1 MGLTN
6 NATATVEFKWWFI
19 AIDVLMILSSILS
32 ILLALIFLLI
42 VLFNKTCHTVPIML
56 TTNSCF
62 TQILYGSVIL
72 SLATFSLENDRQ
84 QKVYQDSFCTLRG
97 YLGYVG
103 TGLLLYSL
111 VLEAIY
117 RYIVIVY
124 PTYLSWQSTWTQLF
138 LICFIWMF
146 SFISTLPSLLMNVI
160 QYSFDDQICLVFLR
174 LSFPVIYNML
184 ITYLIPI
191 SIIISIYLKLVLY
204 VHFIDSRPTSIARMY
219 RVRRNLFVVRRI
231 ITKILI
237 LLVLGVPY
245 TIFIIISFFT
255 TPPKYHLRIATCLL
269 VLSQTLIMV
278 AIIFFCRPVSNILM
292 KFLHMTSNYRK
303 CWETVNHNERV
314 CFSRDK
320 NDTSR
325 LETCVVNTNVCTSN
339 ERDSFVLKISDA

>member
-32 ILLALIFLLI
+32 ILFALIFLLI
-42 VLFNKTCHTVPIML
+42 VLFNKTCQTVPILL

-62 TQILYGSVIL
+62 TQILYGSVTL

-84 QKVYQDSFCTLRG
+84 QKVYQDLFCALRG

-103 TGLLLYSL
+103 TSLLLYSL

-124 PTYLSWQSTWTQLF
+124 PTYLSWQSASTQLF
-138 LICFIWMF
+138 LICFTWTF
-146 SFISTLPSLLMNVI
+146 CFISTLPSLLMNVI

-184 ITYLIPI
+184 ISYLIPI
-191 SIIISIYLKLVLY
+191 SIIISIYLKLIRY
-204 VHFIDSRPTSIARMY
+204 VHLIDSRTTSFARMY

-237 LLVLGVPY
+237 LLVLGMPY
-245 TIFIIISFFT
+245 TIFIFMSFFT
-255 TPPKYHLRIATCLL
+255 TPPKYHLRIAIFLL
-269 VLSQTLIMV
+269 VLSQTLIMI
-278 AIIFFCRPVSNILM
+278 AIIYFCRPVSNVLM
-292 KFLHMTSNYRK
+292 KVLRMNANYPE
-303 CWETVNHNERV
+303 CWKPVNHNEHM

-320 NDTSR
+320 NNTSR
-325 LETCVVNTNVCTSN
+325 LETCVANTHVCTSY
-339 ERDSFVLKISDA
+339 EKDRFILKISDA